1 MRKFTII
8 ILLALTLTG
17 CETIK
22 TEDTEEYQYGYE
34 VGNQEGYKAGYEDG
48 YNDALS
54 NIDYDIIHE
63 NYSISDFYE
72 DDELIEYLEDHGY
85 VVVPE
90 EEYSDR
96 SSTTELFYIGNMN
109 THVFHRP
116 DCKSVSKM
124 KTTNIKR
131 ASREELIN
139 SGYEPCE
146 NCNP

>member
-1 MRKFTII
+1 MRKFLII

-17 CETIK
+17 CK
-22 TEDTEEYQYGYE
+22 TVKDEDTELYQSGYE
-34 VGNQEGYKAGYEDG
+34 AGDQEGYKAGYEDG
-48 YNDALS
+48 YNDALLDINS
-54 NIDYDIIHE
+54 DYIHE
-63 NYSISDFYE
+63 NHFIGDFYE
-72 DDELIEYLEDHGY
+72 DDELIEYLEDHDY
-85 VVVPE
+85 IIISE
-90 EEYSDR
+90 EDYSDR

-131 ASREELIN
+131 ASREELLN
-139 SGYEPCE
+139 AGYEPCE

>member
-1 MRKFTII
+1 MKKYLII
-8 ILLALTLTG
+8 IMLLTILTG

-34 VGNQEGYKAGYEDG
+34 VGDKEGYEAGYEDG
-48 YNDALS
+48 YNAALS

-72 DDELIEYLEDHGY
+72 DDELIEYLEDRGY
-85 VVVPE
+85 VVIPE
-90 EEYSDR
+90 EEYTDR
-96 SSTTELFYIGNMN
+96 SSSNELFYIGNMN

-131 ASREELIN
+131 ASREELLN
-139 SGYEPCE
+139 AGYKPCN